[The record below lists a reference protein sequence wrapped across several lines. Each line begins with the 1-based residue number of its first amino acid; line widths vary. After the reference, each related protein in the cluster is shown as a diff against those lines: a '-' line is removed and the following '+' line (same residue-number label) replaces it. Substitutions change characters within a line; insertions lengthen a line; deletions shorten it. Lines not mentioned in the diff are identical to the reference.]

1 MKKLFLSTLLLLIG
15 VVSASAQKG
24 KDAPEG
30 TEYYLPQTE
39 LHFKLLIEKTTYQPG
54 EYAIYAEKYLK
65 MKDVS
70 AQPSVTYRIAGIT
83 LTSEGERDTSKCYIA
98 PTDTKHNFQTIDI
111 DDNGVLLAINA
122 EPKVMKQAEKFTPAP
137 KSTPLN
143 PRDYMNSD
151 ILSAGSSA
159 KMAELCALEIYDIR
173 ESKSLLSKGQADF
186 MPKDGEQLRIMLNN
200 LDTQE
205 RGLTQLFTGVTVKDT
220 TETELTFVPQKEV
233 ERQLLFRFS
242 RWMGMTDA
250 DDLGGNPYSISVKDK
265 HSMPTVQDNVLSE
278 KEPKGNV
285 GVYVNVPDKIE
296 VSLFNGDVQLAAYE
310 LYVAQFGK
318 TVMLDDALFG
328 RKFATS
334 IVLNPITGS
343 LERIVTEAVKK

>member
-1 MKKLFLSTLLLLIG
+1 MLPT
-15 VVSASAQKG
+15 SAQRG
-24 KDAPEG
+24 KAAPKG

-39 LHFKLLIEKTTYQPG
+39 LHFKLLVEKTTYQPG

-70 AQPSVTYRIAGIT
+70 TQPSVTYRIINLS
-83 LTSEGERDTSKCYIA
+83 LTSEGGRDTSKCYIA
-98 PTDTKHNFQTIDI
+98 PTDAKHNFQTIDI

-122 EPKVMKQAEKFTPAP
+122 ELKAIKRSEAFHPAP
-137 KSTPLN
+137 KPMPLN
-143 PRDYMNSD
+143 SRDYMNEE
-151 ILSAGSSA
+151 ILSAGSAA

-205 RGLTQLFTGVTVKDT
+205 RGLTQLFTGVTVSDT
-220 TETELTFVPQKEV
+220 TETEIVFVPQKEV

-250 DDLGGNPYSISVKDK
+250 DDLGGNPYYISVEDK
-265 HSMPTVQDNVLSE
+265 HLMPKVQDNVLSQ
-278 KEPKGNV
+278 KEPNGNV
-285 GVYVNVPDKIE
+285 GVYVNMPGRIKVT
-296 VSLFNGDVQLAAYE
+296 LFNGAMQLAAYE
-310 LYVAQFGK
+310 LYAAQFGK
-318 TVMLDDALFG
+318 AASLDDVLFG
-328 RKFATS
+328 KKFFTS
-334 IVLNPITGS
+334 VTLNPVTGS
-343 LERIVTEAVKK
+343 LEHFSAEPVKK